1 MSARALLAAG
11 SLSLL
16 AAGAVVAL
24 PAGASPGGGGCQLH
38 GNVKFVNGPNT
49 TAHAFS
55 YTFLGALSNCQSSQG
70 AVPATGSIVTLI
82 PGKGSGTCTSG
93 STAGVAYVKWA
104 DGTATIVKYTTTDAG
119 AEVLLQGN
127 VIPSYKVGK
136 KTYKTTR
143 YAGAGAV
150 SDLAF
155 EADPTQC
162 AGSGVTSAPMDGF
175 AGLGYT
181 T

>member
-49 TAHAFS
+49 TDHPFT
-55 YTFLGALSNCQSSQG
+55 YTFSGTLTNCQSSSS
-70 AVPATGSIVTLI
+70 APAAGTITTLI
-82 PGKGSGTCTSG
+82 PGKGTGSCANGSTSG
-93 STAGVAYVKWA
+93 VALVKWA
-104 DGTATIVKYTTTDAG
+104 DGTASVVKYTTTDAA

-136 KTYKTTR
+136 KTYKSTR
-143 YAGAGAV
+143 YKGAGAIA
-150 SDLAF
+150 DLAF
-155 EADPTQC
+155 EADPQQC

-181 T
+181 S

>member
-38 GNVKFVNGPNT
+38 GNVKFNNGPNST
-49 TAHAFS
+49 DHPFT
-55 YTFLGALSNCQSSQG
+55 YTFAGALTNCQSSSS
-70 AVPATGSIVTLI
+70 APAAGTIATLV
-82 PGKGSGTCTSG
+82 PGKGSGTCANGT
-93 STAGVAYVKWA
+93 TAGVAIAKWS
-104 DGTATIVKYTTTDAG
+104 DGTASVIKYTTSSAA
-119 AEVLLQGN
+119 AEVVLQGN
-127 VIPSYKVGK
+127 VIPSFKVGK
-136 KTYKTTR
+136 KTYKSTR
-143 YAGAGAV
+143 YAGAGALA
-150 SDLAF
+150 DLAF

-181 T
+181 S

>member
-11 SLSLL
+11 SVALL
-16 AAGAVVAL
+16 AAGAAVAM

-38 GNVKFVNGPNT
+38 GNVKFVNGPNGT
-49 TAHAFS
+49 DHPFT
-55 YTFLGALSNCQSSQG
+55 YTFTGALSNCQASS
-70 AVPATGSIVTLI
+70 AAPASGSIATLV
-82 PGKGSGTCTSG
+82 PGKGSGTCANGTTSG
-93 STAGVAYVKWA
+93 VSIVKWA
-104 DGTATIVKYTTTDAG
+104 DGTATIIKYTTNSAA
-119 AEVLLQGN
+119 AEVVLQGN
-127 VIPSYKVGK
+127 VIPSFKVGK

-143 YAGAGAV
+143 YAGAGALA
-150 SDLAF
+150 DLAF

-181 T
+181 S